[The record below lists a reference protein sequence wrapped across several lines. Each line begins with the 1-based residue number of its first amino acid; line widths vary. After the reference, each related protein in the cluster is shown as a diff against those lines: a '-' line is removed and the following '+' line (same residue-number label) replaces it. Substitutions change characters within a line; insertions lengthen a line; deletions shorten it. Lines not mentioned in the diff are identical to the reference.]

1 MVFSRRRVSVAR
13 SCTFFDGLRDAD
25 FFAGAFFAV
34 FLTTFFVAFFVAFF
48 VTLRAATGRTLANY
62 PSVA

>member
-1 MVFSRRRVSVAR
+1 
-13 SCTFFDGLRDAD
+13 LRDAD

-34 FLTTFFVAFFVAFF
+34 FLTTFFVAFFV
-48 VTLRAATGRTLANY
+48 TLRAATGRTLANY

>member
-34 FLTTFFVAFFVAFF
+34 FLTTFFVAFFV
-48 VTLRAATGRTLANY
+48 TLRAATGRTLANY